1 MISQDNIRHIAN
13 LAKLSLADQEVE
25 LYSKQ
30 LGAILDHFKQLEQLD
45 TADVAPLIT
54 ATDMPPTMRDDA
66 PIPSLGADGVLS
78 NAPDRSG
85 DLYKVPA
92 IL

>member
-1 MISQDNIRHIAN
+1 MISQDTIRHIAN
-13 LAKLSLADQEVE
+13 LAKLSLTDQEVA

-30 LGAILDHFKQLEQLD
+30 LGAILDHFKQLEQLNF
-45 TADVAPLIT
+45 TDVAPMVT
-54 ATDMPPTMRDDA
+54 ATEMPLTFRNDE
-66 PIPSLGADGVLS
+66 PISSLGADGVLS